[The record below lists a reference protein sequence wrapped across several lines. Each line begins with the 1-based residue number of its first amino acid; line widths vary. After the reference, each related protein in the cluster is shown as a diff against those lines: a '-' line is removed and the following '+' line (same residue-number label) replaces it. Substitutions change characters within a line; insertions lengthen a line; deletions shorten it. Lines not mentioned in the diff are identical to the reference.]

1 MEAAIRWSPHA
12 TQQSPHFIVV
22 DVTGNR
28 LRLCEVDHVDKT
40 SVRWR
45 QLAQRDKLPNFTAFD
60 WSKTHEH
67 YVAIGSA
74 SGEASLLEI
83 DAGRPDSVFTQ
94 SFPIKH
100 QRKCNSIAF
109 STNNLLATGLDR
121 VRNDFCMN
129 IYDLNVT
136 SSTTQQ
142 EPYKKLASSEAIS
155 SIKFFPGHPQT
166 LVAGVSRQCIRIYD
180 LRDSAP
186 VSSAQYGTRQV
197 HNLAIDPLDENYI
210 ISAGPSGDA
219 TVSVW
224 DRRFASRPGPTTPS
238 GEAPAGAVLE
248 LRPAVENA
256 QGAAIWGLRF
266 SGSKRGCFGALSS
279 TGELKIIEVAQ
290 FESKDPTSGSSGSS
304 SRYQHYTRYTHNLTY
319 PWYDPANGNEESVRA
334 MAFDFM
340 PQGSPIGNHST
351 ITLQPNREV
360 KVLKI
365 PTQAP
370 SIHLTALDEIY
381 RDHTAIAEPS
391 PPDGPIAEDLARLQ
405 NRIVDERRP
414 SVGGPFKSNTV
425 GPLARF
431 DKLSMENF
439 AHKAP
444 ERVKPTTSRERHEE
458 LLNLGFPNAGM
469 DINDTLKTLGVAKR
483 RAKEGYCLECRKNK
497 QIVANDPWLVG
508 LWELVQRLDDLAKDN
523 GMVADGVDLSY
534 LGVAYIWENSLGG
547 KQNGY
552 RLINRPSV
560 SAPDFR
566 NVIREIVQEKE
577 YPPFQGVKTQRPEHR
592 QLCLAICGWTFS
604 AQRIRENCKALIE
617 QGEYYKAIVLA
628 VFKGHK
634 DIALDFLKQLV
645 RQRLLQ
651 NIGLGAVI
659 ACDTVNKDQR
669 ELCEWMAEETDDP
682 YLKALLQY
690 FCSGNWEMVT
700 KIEELSLVDRVGV
713 ALKYLDDDQ
722 LTQFIKLVSHGAR
735 LYGDIEGI
743 VFTGL
748 GERAMDLFEY
758 YIAKFGDVQTA
769 VVVMARTN
777 PLYVTDPR
785 WDYWKDTYF
794 MQMQTWRCFIERT
807 RFIVSHNKV
816 ATTRDGICL
825 NKPFPRQITIRCMH
839 CQLALARRGDTLVPL
854 NEPSI
859 PALAPSPSIVG
870 GKPSKPAAAQK
881 ANTPSH
887 NSGLVCPRCG
897 RRMPRCGICM
907 MWLGSPDQA
916 TIGGAESL
924 KDEDIEARQMVFCMT
939 CTHGFHGHHARDWFA
954 KHKTCPVPDCQCMC
968 GLLR

>member
-1 MEAAIRWSPHA
+1 MEAAIRWSPHSQ
-12 TQQSPHFIVV
+12 QQSPHFIVV
-22 DVTGNR
+22 DVAGNR
-28 LRLCEVDHVDKT
+28 LRLCEVEHVYKST
-40 SVRWR
+40 VRWK
-45 QLAQRDKLPNFTAFD
+45 QLAARDKLPNFTAFD

-67 YVAIGSA
+67 FVAIGSA

-83 DAGRPDSVFTQ
+83 DAARPNSDLTQ

-109 STNNLLATGLDR
+109 STSNLLATGLDR

-129 IYDLNVT
+129 IYDLNVGSFT
-136 SSTTQQ
+136 AQQ
-142 EPYKKLASSEAIS
+142 EPYKKLASSEAIT

-180 LRDSAP
+180 LR
-186 VSSAQYGTRQV
+186 AQYGTRQV

-210 ISAGPSGDA
+210 ISAGP
-219 TVSVW
+219 
-224 DRRFASRPGPTTPS
+224 
-238 GEAPAGAVLE
+238 
-248 LRPAVENA
+248 
-256 QGAAIWGLRF
+256 
-266 SGSKRGCFGALSS
+266 
-279 TGELKIIEVAQ
+279 TG
-290 FESKDPTSGSSGSS
+290 DPT
-304 SRYQHYTRYTHNLTY
+304 HYTRYTHNLHY
-319 PWYDPANGNEESVRA
+319 PWYDPQYGHDESIRV
-334 MAFDFM
+334 MAFDF
-340 PQGSPIGNHST
+340 I
-351 ITLQPNREV
+351 
-360 KVLKI
+360 
-365 PTQAP
+365 
-370 SIHLTALDEIY
+370 LD
-381 RDHTAIAEPS
+381 
-391 PPDGPIAEDLARLQ
+391 
-405 NRIVDERRP
+405 
-414 SVGGPFKSNTV
+414 
-425 GPLARF
+425 
-431 DKLSMENF
+431 LS
-439 AHKAP
+439 
-444 ERVKPTTSRERHEE
+444 
-458 LLNLGFPNAGM
+458 
-469 DINDTLKTLGVAKR
+469 DTLKTFGVAKR
-483 RAKEGYCLECRKNK
+483 RAKEGYCLDCKKNK

-508 LWELVQRLDDLAKDN
+508 LWELVQRLDDLAKDD

-552 RLINRPSV
+552 RLIGRPSV
-560 SAPDFR
+560 SSPDFR
-566 NVIREIVQEKE
+566 NVICEIVQEKE

-617 QGEYYKAIVLA
+617 QGQYYKAIVLA

-669 ELCEWMAEETDDP
+669 ELCEWMAEETEDP

-690 FCSGNWEMVT
+690 FITGNWETVA

-735 LYGDIEGI
+735 VYGDIEGI

-748 GERAMDLFEY
+748 GERAMDLFEHN
-758 YIAKFGDVQTA
+758 IAKFGDVQTA
-769 VVVMARTN
+769 VLVMARTN

-816 ATTRDGICL
+816 AKTRDGHCL

-839 CQLALARRGDTLVPL
+839 CQLALARRGDSLVPL
-854 NEPSI
+854 ADPPPLAAAAPPS
-859 PALAPSPSIVG
+859 ALPSSTNIVG
-870 GKPSKPAAAQK
+870 SKPSKPAPAPQK
-881 ANTPSH
+881 TSTPSH

-907 MWLGSPDQA
+907 MWLGSPDPA

-924 KDEDIEARQMVFCMT
+924 KDEDHEARQMVFCMT

>member
-1 MEAAIRWSPHA
+1 MEAAIRWSPHSQ
-12 TQQSPHFIVV
+12 QQSPHFIVV
-22 DVTGNR
+22 DVAGNR
-28 LRLCEVDHVDKT
+28 LRLCEVEHVYKST
-40 SVRWR
+40 VRWK
-45 QLAQRDKLPNFTAFD
+45 QLAARDKLPNFTAFD

-67 YVAIGSA
+67 FVAIGSA

-83 DAGRPDSVFTQ
+83 DAARPNSDLTQ

-109 STNNLLATGLDR
+109 STSNLLATGLDR

-129 IYDLNVT
+129 IYDLNVGSFT
-136 SSTTQQ
+136 AQQ
-142 EPYKKLASSEAIS
+142 EPYKKLASSEAIT

-186 VSSAQYGTRQV
+186 ISSAQYGTRQV

-210 ISAGPSGDA
+210 ISAGP
-219 TVSVW
+219 
-224 DRRFASRPGPTTPS
+224 
-238 GEAPAGAVLE
+238 
-248 LRPAVENA
+248 
-256 QGAAIWGLRF
+256 
-266 SGSKRGCFGALSS
+266 
-279 TGELKIIEVAQ
+279 TG
-290 FESKDPTSGSSGSS
+290 DPT
-304 SRYQHYTRYTHNLTY
+304 HYTRYTHNLHY
-319 PWYDPANGNEESVRA
+319 PWYDPQYGHDESIRV

-340 PQGSPIGNHST
+340 SEGSPLGNHSA
-351 ITLQPNREV
+351 ITLQPSREI
-360 KVLKI
+360 KVTKI

-370 SIHLTALDEIY
+370 SIHLTALNEIY
-381 RDHTAIAEPS
+381 RDQMAVAEPS
-391 PPDGPIAEDLARLQ
+391 SPDGPVSEDLARLQ
-405 NRIVDERRP
+405 TRTADDRRP
-414 SVGGPFKSNTV
+414 SLSAFKSNTV
-425 GPLARF
+425 GALGRF

-439 AHKAP
+439 GHKAP
-444 ERVKPTTSRERHEE
+444 DRSKATTSRERHEE
-458 LLNLGFPNAGM
+458 LLTFGFPDGRL
-469 DINDTLKTLGVAKR
+469 DLSDTLKTFGVAKR
-483 RAKEGYCLECRKNK
+483 RAKEGYCLDCKKNK

-508 LWELVQRLDDLAKDN
+508 LWELVQRLDDLAKDD

-552 RLINRPSV
+552 RLIGRPSV
-560 SAPDFR
+560 SSPDFR
-566 NVIREIVQEKE
+566 NVICEIVQEKE

-617 QGEYYKAIVLA
+617 QGQYYKAIVLA

-669 ELCEWMAEETDDP
+669 ELCEWMAEETEDP

-690 FCSGNWEMVT
+690 FITGNWETVA

-735 LYGDIEGI
+735 VYGDIEGI

-748 GERAMDLFEY
+748 GERAMDLFEHN
-758 YIAKFGDVQTA
+758 IAKFGDVQTA
-769 VVVMARTN
+769 VLVMARTN

-816 ATTRDGICL
+816 AKTRDGHCL

-839 CQLALARRGDTLVPL
+839 CQLALARRGDSLVPL
-854 NEPSI
+854 ADPPPLAAAAPPS
-859 PALAPSPSIVG
+859 ALPSSTNIVG
-870 GKPSKPAAAQK
+870 GKPSKPAPAPQK
-881 ANTPSH
+881 TSTPSH

-907 MWLGSPDQA
+907 MWLGSPDPA

-924 KDEDIEARQMVFCMT
+924 KDEDHEARQMVFCMT